1 MADPDLEK
9 LERQVEQ
16 AKARL
21 QSARAR
27 MAEKDRKLDARR
39 KIILGGALIELAGRD
54 QRAVRVIITLIEG
67 LTRKQD
73 KKAFDG
79 WRPPALDTKDEAG
92 GKPEPD
98 DRGDGSAQVRDATA
112 RQQRDATA
120 KAGTDE

>member
-27 MAEKDRKLDARR
+27 VAEKDRKLDARR

-54 QRAVRVIITLIEG
+54 PRAVRVITTLIES
-67 LTRKQD
+67 LSRKQD

-79 WRPPALDTKDEAG
+79 WEPPAFETEGKAG
-92 GKPEPD
+92 GKPKSD
-98 DRGDGSAQVRDATA
+98 DRAGEGAQVSDAA
-112 RQQRDATA
+112 A

>member
-27 MAEKDRKLDARR
+27 VAEKDRKLDARR

-54 QRAVRVIITLIEG
+54 PRAVRVITTLIEG
-67 LTRKQD
+67 LSRKQD

-79 WRPPALDTKDEAG
+79 WRPPAPEANDEAG

-98 DRGDGSAQVRDATA
+98 GHGDGGAQVP
-112 RQQRDATA
+112 DATA
-120 KAGTDE
+120 KAGPDE